1 MANALGVFGLRGLM
15 IAALFLFLTACEPQQ
30 QQEEPGRAP
39 PAEQPPVV
47 EERDRVP
54 SAAPPTATA
63 EAHRA
68 EGRVEAIHT
77 DQQTVTIT
85 HEPVP
90 TLGWPEMTMD
100 FYVEDLDL
108 LMGIEEGQHIRFSFE
123 EDPPGSYV
131 VTEIE
136 PLDRPRDDMQEP
148 QQPQV

>member
-1 MANALGVFGLRGLM
+1 MANALRVFGLRGLM

-54 SAAPPTATA
+54 SAAPPAA
-63 EAHRA
+63 AAAHRA
-68 EGRVEAIHT
+68 EGRIEAIRT

-100 FYVEDLDL
+100 FYVEDPGL
-108 LMGIEEGQHIRFSFE
+108 LLGIEEGQHIRFSFE

-136 PLDRPRDDMQEP
+136 PLDRQDDMQEP